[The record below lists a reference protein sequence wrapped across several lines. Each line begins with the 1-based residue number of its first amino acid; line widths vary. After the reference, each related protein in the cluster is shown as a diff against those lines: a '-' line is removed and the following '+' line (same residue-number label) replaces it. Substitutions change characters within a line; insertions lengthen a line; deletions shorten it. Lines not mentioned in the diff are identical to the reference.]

1 MTRRS
6 DEETDSSQDRR
17 GTWVGVCSPCGS
29 IDAKPSG
36 FGISADSALGV
47 MELMIGGGGMRNLP
61 TTMPSG
67 FRPPDHSSLTN
78 NDAGVSVDI

>member
-36 FGISADSALGV
+36 FGISADFALGV

-61 TTMPSG
+61 IIEE
-67 FRPPDHSSLTN
+67 SSDNAQPTN
-78 NDAGVSVDI
+78 DDVSVSVEI